1 MILGKYIL
9 VLLAIMV
16 VLWMIGGLLRQRKRR

>member
-16 VLWMIGGLLRQRKRR
+16 VFWMIGGVLRQRKRR